1 MAALIVEAPGPP
13 LALLDLAQLL
23 DLEGAQAMLERLADS
38 ILPVVVIQVG
48 ARLFGVLVDSVFR
61 TEEIVVKPMSS
72 LLRDV
77 GMFSGNTI
85 LGDGSVIMIIAPNT
99 LGSVVGLPIDRADHR
114 AERIR

>member
-1 MAALIVEAPGPP
+1 M
-13 LALLDLAQLL
+13 
-23 DLEGAQAMLERLADS
+23 
-38 ILPVVVIQVG
+38 VIQVG

-85 LGDGSVIMIIAPNT
+85 LGDGSVIMIIDPNSLARRRCSCSAPA
-99 LGSVVGLPIDRADHR
+99 PIR
-114 AERIR
+114 